1 MSLRSV
7 IEYLPH
13 LSALALSGC
22 WKLTDAG
29 QVQLAE
35 PTINSTLKNMDITVY
50 KVTDLCLER
59 VAGCSS
65 LVRVDYTGK
74 QILQFVQ
81 NSAYKLKVYGQ
92 IIFKIRD
99 VAEGSI

>member
-35 PTINSTLKNMDITVY
+35 PIINSTLKNMDITVY

-59 VAGCSS
+59 VAGCNS
-65 LVRVDYTGK
+65 LVRVDYTGM

-92 IIFKIRD
+92 IIFKIQD
-99 VAEGSI
+99 VAEGSV